1 MFDEDTFGKG
11 AEGLAFKT
19 EEILS
24 IMKSS
29 QTKPQFKY
37 MNINY
42 DDLYYTITKDL
53 SDDGGEN

>member
-1 MFDEDTFGKG
+1 MFDEKTFSKG
-11 AEGLAFKT
+11 AQGLVFKPQ
-19 EEILS
+19 EILS

-37 MNINY
+37 MKINY
-42 DDLYYTITKDL
+42 VDLYYTITKDL